1 VTASIVSASATVDGK
16 LTSDRATVPVVV
28 VDAIAKQFALRRGLR
43 DTLLHPGRREC
54 FSALRD
60 VSFAVQ
66 QGEFFGLLGPNGAG
80 KTTLFKTLSTLML
93 PDAGSAS
100 VCGFDVETEAHEVR
114 RLLAAVTTDERSL
127 FWRVSAADNL
137 EFYAALH
144 GLDRREGR
152 RRAQETLEI
161 VGLSETGSK
170 MVGAFS
176 SGMKQRLLIGRA
188 LIARPRVL
196 LLDEPT
202 RSLDPLSA
210 RTLRQFLRDELV
222 GRQGCTVVL
231 ATHNAEEALDLCDRV
246 GVLFKG
252 QLLATGP
259 AAELARQH
267 GDPRYRIEVP
277 KDHVDQL
284 VSSLSRAGLDPIER
298 DATIAG
304 SSEVEVNVH
313 GGTDGAAA
321 LLRTLVL
328 DGVRIEAFE
337 RVGLSLADLIE
348 RVASTRTGEG
358 HDA

>member
-1 VTASIVSASATVDGK
+1 VTVSVTAASAAMDRNLTVDRS
-16 LTSDRATVPVVV
+16 TEPVVV
-28 VDAIAKQFALRRGLR
+28 VEGISKQFALRRGLR
-43 DTLLHPGRREC
+43 ETILHPGRREH
-54 FSALRD
+54 FAALRG

-66 QGEFFGLLGPNGAG
+66 PGEFFGLLGPNGAG
-80 KTTLFKTLSTLML
+80 KTTLFKTLSTLIL
-93 PDAGSAS
+93 PDSGSATI
-100 VCGFDVETEAHEVR
+100 CGLDVETEADQVR

-137 EFYAALH
+137 EMYAALH
-144 GLDRREGR
+144 GLDRREAK
-152 RRAQETLEI
+152 RRARETLEI
-161 VGLSETGSK
+161 VGLSDVGTR
-170 MVGAFS
+170 MVGGFS

-222 GRQGCTVVL
+222 TRQGCTVLL

-246 GVLFKG
+246 GVLYKG
-252 QLLATGP
+252 ELLATGP
-259 AAELARQH
+259 AVELARQH

-277 KDHVDQL
+277 PEQIALL
-284 VSSLSRAGLDPIER
+284 VSSLSSAGLDPMER
-298 DATIAG
+298 DAPSGA
-304 SSEVEVNVH
+304 SAAVEVNVH
-313 GGTDGAAA
+313 GGSDGAAD

-328 DGVRIEAFE
+328 DGVRVACFE

-348 RVASTRTGEG
+348 RVASTRGDR
-358 HDA
+358 DA